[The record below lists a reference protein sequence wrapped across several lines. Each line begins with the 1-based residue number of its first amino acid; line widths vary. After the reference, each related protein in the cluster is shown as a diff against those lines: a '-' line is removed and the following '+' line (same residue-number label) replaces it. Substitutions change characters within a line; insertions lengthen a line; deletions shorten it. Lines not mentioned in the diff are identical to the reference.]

1 MAASGPD
8 FLTSKMLEASEPS
21 LPEDSLMV
29 LVGGGGLG
37 GFGLGGLGLS
47 SSPPGFHGRKYQNSI
62 LPTGFTKAMKTQNLT
77 SVNGPRS

>member
-1 MAASGPD
+1 MYVNLLEVGVEIKSILPLFSSPSSGMGGGMAVSGAD

-47 SSPPGFHGRKYQNSI
+47 SSPPSC
-62 LPTGFTKAMKTQNLT
+62 
-77 SVNGPRS
+77 S

>member
-1 MAASGPD
+1 MLPLFSSPSSGMGGGMAASGPD

-47 SSPPGFHGRKYQNSI
+47 SSPPSC
-62 LPTGFTKAMKTQNLT
+62 
-77 SVNGPRS
+77 S

>member
-1 MAASGPD
+1 MSVSLAD
-8 FLTSKMLEASEPS
+8 FLTSTMLEASEPS

-47 SSPPGFHGRKYQNSI
+47 SSPPSC
-62 LPTGFTKAMKTQNLT
+62 
-77 SVNGPRS
+77 

>member
-1 MAASGPD
+1 MAVSGAD

-47 SSPPGFHGRKYQNSI
+47 SSPPSW
-62 LPTGFTKAMKTQNLT
+62 
-77 SVNGPRS
+77 S